1 MLEGHAHS
9 GQICHS
15 LESDLHR
22 ASAAPIVSVPVK
34 RTLVL
39 MMFVASFFFCAS
51 LAAAQTFS
59 VEGQQPETQKKQS
72 GKAPK
77 GKAAA
82 AAPSSTS
89 NGIGWGS
96 SIEVGRMARA
106 AEQALKKH
114 DYAGANNFA
123 QRAVNAAPQ
132 NGKLWFLLGYI

>member
-22 ASAAPIVSVPVK
+22 DSATLIVSVPVK

-72 GKAPK
+72 PNAPK

-82 AAPSSTS
+82 SAPSTS

-96 SIEVGRMARA
+96 SIEVG
-106 AEQALKKH
+106 
-114 DYAGANNFA
+114 
-123 QRAVNAAPQ
+123 
-132 NGKLWFLLGYI
+132 

>member
-1 MLEGHAHS
+1 SVIEQSCCTSNAGRHAHS

-22 ASAAPIVSVPVK
+22 ASATPIVSVPVK

-39 MMFVASFFFCAS
+39 MMFAGAFLLCAS
-51 LAAAQTFS
+51 LSVAQTFS

-82 AAPSSTS
+82 SAPSAS
-89 NGIGWGS
+89 NGFGWGG
-96 SIEVGRMARA
+96 SIEVDRLARA
-106 AEQALKKH
+106 AQ
-114 DYAGANNFA
+114 
-123 QRAVNAAPQ
+123 QSIRM
-132 NGKLWFLLGYI
+132 LGYQR